1 MNETLGD
8 DDLIPLLLADARLP
22 VGGHTQ
28 SAGLEPALLAGMPE
42 HRIEAFI
49 AARLRT
55 VVLVEAGTA
64 VVARHASLADACLDA
79 VTQAW
84 EARTPSEAVR
94 AASYEAGRGWSR
106 LLSRQTS
113 APPLG
118 RRTPRPVAVGAVA
131 ARLGLS
137 AEGTA
142 RLVCY
147 EDIAALTSAALKLS
161 PLDPLDTVDWTL
173 DNREA
178 AATVVTEVSGLT
190 APDDIPAAAA
200 PLLETWQHRHPT
212 YEKRLFHA

>member
-1 MNETLGD
+1 MPADE
-8 DDLIPLLLADARLP
+8 DLIPLLLADARLP

-55 VVLVEAGTA
+55 VVRVEAGTA
-64 VVARHASLADACLDA
+64 VVTRHACLCGDGLDA
-79 VTQAW
+79 VLRAW

-94 AASYEAGRGWSR
+94 AASHEAGRGWTR
-106 LLSRQTS
+106 LLSRLTGE
-113 APPLG
+113 PPRR

-131 ARLGLS
+131 AQLRLS
-137 AEGTA
+137 ASATA

-147 EDIAALTSAALKLS
+147 DDIATVTSAALKLA
-161 PLDPLDTVDWTL
+161 PLDPLDTVEWTL
-173 DNREA
+173 AHREA
-178 AATVVTEVSGLT
+178 AAAVIGEVSGIT
-190 APDDIPAAAA
+190 APDDIPATAA

-212 YEKRLFHA
+212 HEKRLFHA